1 MKIHFHVNDAKER
14 ARAAMSAVSAIAS
27 RLGFSECAGAV
38 ADIVVALGGDG
49 TILNAVHE
57 FPGVPV
63 LGLNFGGLGYLSS
76 VEEKDFATA
85 LEMLAAGKFRVSERS
100 ALAVSRPGEAPVAV
114 ALNDIVVM
122 REMSGHASALDLK
135 VDGRDATRYMAD
147 GIIVATPTG
156 STAYSLSA
164 GGPVLM
170 PDSASFVVTPMNP
183 HALGVRP
190 MVVSDGARFTV
201 TSCPR
206 ADVEAEKLGVYADG
220 KNVFLLEG
228 RASVEISKA
237 ERGVAMVELE
247 GYDPYAVLARKLGWS
262 GSSVK

>member
-1 MKIHFHVNDAKER
+1 
-14 ARAAMSAVSAIAS
+14 
-27 RLGFSECAGAV
+27 
-38 ADIVVALGGDG
+38 
-49 TILNAVHE
+49 
-57 FPGVPV
+57 
-63 LGLNFGGLGYLSS
+63 
-76 VEEKDFATA
+76 
-85 LEMLAAGKFRVSERS
+85 
-100 ALAVSRPGEAPVAV
+100 
-114 ALNDIVVM
+114 
-122 REMSGHASALDLK
+122 
-135 VDGRDATRYMAD
+135 
-147 GIIVATPTG
+147 
-156 STAYSLSA
+156 
-164 GGPVLM
+164 
-170 PDSASFVVTPMNP
+170 MNP

-201 TSCPR
+201 TACPR